1 MTVFVTAD
9 HHFGHSS
16 IIKLCKRPFDNVTH
30 MDEEMVQRW
39 NSVVGKD
46 DFVYHLGDFSFR
58 SGHRDYALSLFD
70 RLNGTKLL
78 LAGNHDGTATRHL
91 PWNQQ
96 RFGIHTEDM
105 HGKKIVMCHYPL
117 EEWEGFHRG
126 AIHLHGHTH
135 GTLRV
140 IDRRYDVGVDVNDFT
155 PVNIEKYLGL

>member
-9 HHFGHSS
+9 HHFGHAN

-30 MDEEMVQRW
+30 MDEGMVQRW

-46 DFVYHLGDFSFR
+46 DFVYHLGDFCFR
-58 SGHRDYALSLFD
+58 SNSLEYMRGIFN
-70 RLNGTKLL
+70 RLNGHKILIT
-78 LAGNHDGTATRHL
+78 GNHDGQHSTHL
-91 PWNQQ
+91 PWSSRKESHTG
-96 RFGIHTEDM
+96 RFDGVHV
-105 HGKKIVMCHYPL
+105 VMYHYPL